1 MAWSPA
7 EVIELVKVVFYG
19 IAIVCVPAATF
30 FTMISAARAKRSEEA
45 SLRNANSIKS
55 VSDDLKLL
63 EKNTNSI
70 SERNEAIAKK
80 LGITE
85 GIEQER
91 ASVLAHATNSQPQV
105 IGHNSPPLPVA
116 DDRTAAAAEQTAVA
130 AERSAAATE
139 RVADAAEDV
148 PKKNPR

>member
-1 MAWSPA
+1 M
-7 EVIELVKVVFYG
+7 IELVKVVFYG

-30 FTMISAARAKRSEEA
+30 FTMVSAARAKRSEEA
-45 SLRNANSIKS
+45 SLRNAQSIKM
-55 VSDDLKLL
+55 VSDNLTLL

-80 LGITE
+80 LGIRE
-85 GIEQER
+85 GIDQER
-91 ASVLAHATNSQPQV
+91 SSVLAHATNAQPPGM
-105 IGHNSPPLPVA
+105 GHNAPPLPVA
-116 DDRTAAAAEQTAVA
+116 DQRTAAAAEQTAVA

-148 PKKNPR
+148 SKKPAG